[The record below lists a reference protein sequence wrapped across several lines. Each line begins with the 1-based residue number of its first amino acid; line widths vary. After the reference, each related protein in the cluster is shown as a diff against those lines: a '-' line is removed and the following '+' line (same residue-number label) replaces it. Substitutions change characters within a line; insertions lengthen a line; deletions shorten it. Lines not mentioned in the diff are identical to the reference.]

1 MTSVVLAGIVLF
13 ALFFLLIFFGVP
25 IAISIGLS
33 SLAAGAMLLPFDEI
47 LIAVSQQFVAGI
59 DSFVLLSLVFFTLAG
74 SIMNTGGIALRLINL
89 AKLLAGR
96 LPGSLAHTNVI
107 GNTLFGALSGSAI
120 ASAATMGK
128 IMAPMQKKE
137 GYDPSYSAAVN
148 VASAP
153 AGLIIPPS
161 GTPILYS
168 VLSGGT
174 SIGALFIAGY
184 VPGILMSVLIMVT
197 AYIVAKRKG
206 YAVSEPIRFSQAA
219 KVVLDAIPSLML
231 IVVVIGGISFGVFTA
246 TEGAAV
252 AILYAV
258 VLSLIYRSLKW
269 KDIPVILRDTVMFS
283 GVILLLIGAS
293 GAMSWILSYSKLPQM
308 LSSGILDFS
317 GNAAVLMLIIV
328 LILLLVGT
336 FMDIAPAL
344 LIFTPILL
352 PVALEF
358 GVNPVHFGTIMSMGL
373 AIGTITPPVGTVL
386 FIGSKVGNVTVEQMT
401 KPLLLFYIP
410 VFLAF
415 LAVAYI
421 PALSLWLPELMG
433 VLNK

>member
-1 MTSVVLAGIVLF
+1 MTSIVFAGIVLF

-33 SLAAGAMLLPFDEI
+33 TLIAGMMLLPFDEI
-47 LIAVSQQFVAGI
+47 LIVVSQQFVTGI
-59 DSFVLLSLVFFTLAG
+59 DSFVLLSLIFFTLAG
-74 SIMNTGGIALRLINL
+74 SIMNTGGIAQRLINF

-128 IMAPMQKKE
+128 IMSPLQKKE
-137 GYDPSYSAAVN
+137 GYDPTYSAAVN

-161 GTPILYS
+161 GTPIIYS

-184 VPGILMSVLIMVT
+184 LPGILMAVLIMIT
-197 AYIVAKRKG
+197 AYIIAKRKG
-206 YAVSEPIRFSQAA
+206 YAVSEPIRFTQAA
-219 KVVLDAIPSLML
+219 KVILDAIPSLLL
-231 IVVVIGGISFGVFTA
+231 IVVVIGGISLGVFTA

-258 VLSLIYRSLKW
+258 VLCLLYRSLKW
-269 KDIPVILRDTVMFS
+269 KDVPVILRDTVIFS

-293 GAMSWILSYSKLPQM
+293 SAMSWILSYSKLPQ
-308 LSSGILDFS
+308 LVSSGILQLSDS
-317 GNAAVLMLIIV
+317 PMILILIMVLL
-328 LILLLVGT
+328 LLLVGT

-352 PVALEF
+352 PIALEI
-358 GVNPVHFGTIMSMGL
+358 GVHPVHFGMIMSMGL

-386 FIGSKVGNVTVEQMT
+386 FIGAKVGNVTIEQVT

-410 VFLAF
+410 VILAF

-433 VLNK
+433 VLDK

>member
-1 MTSVVLAGIVLF
+1 MTSVALAGIVLF
-13 ALFFLLIFFGVP
+13 GLFFLLIFFGVP
-25 IAISIGLS
+25 IAVSIGLS
-33 SLAAGAMLLPFDEI
+33 TLVAGLTLLPFDEV
-47 LIAVSQQFVAGI
+47 LIVVAQQFVTGI
-59 DSFVLLSLVFFTLAG
+59 DSFVLLSLIFFTLAG
-74 SIMNTGGIALRLINL
+74 SIMNTGGIAQRLINF

-96 LPGSLAHTNVI
+96 MPGSLAHTNVI

-128 IMAPMQKKE
+128 IMSPLQKKE
-137 GYDPSYSAAVN
+137 GYDPTYSAAVN
-148 VASAP
+148 IASAP

-161 GTPILYS
+161 GTPIIYS

-184 VPGILMSVLIMVT
+184 LPGILMAVLIMIM
-197 AYIVAKRKG
+197 AFIVAKRRG
-206 YAVSEPIRFSQAA
+206 YAVSDPIRFSQAMR
-219 KVVLDAIPSLML
+219 VTLQAIPSLLL
-231 IVVVIGGISFGVFTA
+231 IVVVIGGISLGVFTA

-258 VLSLIYRSLKW
+258 ILCLIYRSLTW
-269 KDIPVILRDTVMFS
+269 KDIPVILRDTVIFS

-293 GAMSWILSYSKLPQM
+293 SAMSWILSYSKLPQFV
-308 LSSGILDFS
+308 SEGILQLSD
-317 GNAAVLMLIIV
+317 NKMILILIMVLL
-328 LILLLVGT
+328 LLLVGT

-352 PVALEF
+352 PIALEL
-358 GVNPVHFGTIMSMGL
+358 GVHPVHFGMIMSMGL

-386 FIGSKVGNVTVEQMT
+386 FIGSKVGDVSIEQVT

-410 VFLAF
+410 VIIAF

-421 PALSLWLPELMG
+421 PAISLWLPELMG
-433 VLNK
+433 VLE